1 MTQSHDQLRASE
13 TLTVQQLRAL
23 VLSHADHL
31 AGDAEMLAALLP
43 RADHNGQV
51 ADLQRFIIAR
61 LRQELSNVRAQG
73 KAFLEAAAANLLAQ
87 ERIHSAVLRLLEA
100 RSFRD
105 LIRIVSQDL
114 AALVGADAVVLCIES
129 SDSQDLP
136 SQPKA
141 GIAILPR
148 GQVETTLGEGTRH
161 VLNAGRKLLPS
172 VYGRLARKVR
182 SEALIRLSFGRKAPP
197 GLLVLGSYDADTFAP
212 DQRTELLEFLGRA
225 LERILR
231 GFLARDRD

>member
-1 MTQSHDQLRASE
+1 LTQSRDQVRASE
-13 TLTVQQLRAL
+13 TLTVQQLKAL
-23 VLSHADHL
+23 VLSHADHF
-31 AGDAEMLAALLP
+31 AGDADMLAALLP
-43 RADHNGQV
+43 RADHNGQI

-61 LRQELSNVRAQG
+61 LRQELAHVRAQG
-73 KAFLEAAAANLLAQ
+73 KAFVEAAAANLLAQ

-114 AALVGADAVVLCIES
+114 AALVGADAVVLCIET
-129 SDSQDLP
+129 SDSQALP
-136 SQPKA
+136 SHLPP
-141 GIAILPR
+141 GIAVLPR
-148 GQVETTLGEGTRH
+148 GHVEATLGEGTRH

-197 GLLVLGSYDADTFAP
+197 GLLVLGSYDAETFVP
-212 DQRTELLEFLGRA
+212 DQRTELLDFLGRT
-225 LERILR
+225 LERTLR